1 MRLHLTLAL
10 LLASTLGPAQPVPLV
25 PYDPN
30 MEDRVSVDG
39 FVDLEDEEYP
49 GFFVDKASG
58 LTVHWGYDDSL
69 LYVALETK
77 GKGWLAI
84 GFGSA
89 KMHESNMFIGFYTDD
104 SAEVY
109 NHVGANY
116 THGPTQAKDSS
127 EVDWDWD
134 IDFDD
139 ETGVTTMEF
148 SYPLRFPAYPGLA
161 IPGLVPD
168 DTYDLILAQNT
179 KSISL
184 AAKHT
189 HKSVLKFRTAPK
201 PVPAAPAESKEK

>member
-1 MRLHLTLAL
+1 MSPRLSLAL
-10 LLASTLGPAQPVPLV
+10 FLMTAIGLAQQVPLT
-25 PYDPN
+25 PYDPT
-30 MEDRVSVDG
+30 MDERVSVDG

-49 GFFVDKASG
+49 GFFVDKATG
-58 LTVHWGYDDSL
+58 LTVHWGFDDSL
-69 LYVALETK
+69 LYVAVQTK

-89 KMHESNMFIGFYTDD
+89 KMHESNMFIGFYSDD

-116 THGPTQAKDSS
+116 THGQTQTKDSS
-127 EVDWDWD
+127 ELDWDSD

-148 SYPLRFPAYPGLA
+148 SYPLTFPAYPGLA
-161 IPGLVPD
+161 IPGLAPS

-179 KSISL
+179 KSISF

-189 HKSVLKFRTAPK
+189 HKSTLRFRMAPR
-201 PVPAAPAESKEK
+201 PQPAKEAEPEKR